1 MKRKEIKSQIE
12 AWIAD
17 MESQATDRRTGRTIS
32 LNTMALKVLTNL
44 CFLRDRNWL
53 SQHQQMS

>member
-17 MESQATDRRTGRTIS
+17 MESQAADRRTGRTIS
-32 LNTMALKVLTNL
+32 LNTMALKVQIYV
-44 CFLRDRNWL
+44 
-53 SQHQQMS
+53 S

>member
-17 MESQATDRRTGRTIS
+17 MESQASDRRTGRTIS

-44 CFLRDRNWL
+44 FFLRDCNWL
-53 SQHQQMS
+53 SNINK